1 MYLPHQYNFLLG
13 TSFLTLLTSIEALKK
28 EKYDLAAALGTVFL
42 TSINYWRNPIVCW
55 REQLDVSCVRL
66 VLFCQI
72 YSALF
77 SKNKKQFLLCAFFGV
92 SSFGISKYLYH
103 STNDKWQAAYFHAG
117 LHLIGNIGNMYLIYD
132 NDNYDD

>member
-1 MYLPHQYNFLLG
+1 MYLPQQYNFLLG
-13 TSFLTLLTSIEALKK
+13 TSFMTLLTSIEALKK

-42 TSINYWRNPIVCW
+42 TSINYWRYPIVCW

-103 STNDKWQAAYFHAG
+103 STNDKWHAAYFHAG